1 MNGQAT
7 FQRPI
12 RDCLNGCRGI
22 ELQIF
27 DFCLRNQADFRK
39 FVEDGATKARSGSP
53 AGQSS
58 PSATPYQKET
68 QAAQQN
74 NA

>member
-1 MNGQAT
+1 MVAEALSFRHLISASG
-7 FQRPI
+7 
-12 RDCLNGCRGI
+12 
-22 ELQIF
+22 
-27 DFCLRNQADFRK
+27 NQADFRK
-39 FVEDGATKARSGSP
+39 FVEDGATKARTGYP

-58 PSATPYQKET
+58 PSATPYQRET

>member
-1 MNGQAT
+1 MVAEALSFRHLISASGSQS
-7 FQRPI
+7 
-12 RDCLNGCRGI
+12 
-22 ELQIF
+22 
-27 DFCLRNQADFRK
+27 DFRK